1 MNHRFNIPE
10 WRGDHRQADVIVPD
24 ARTALVTGACG
35 FLGSRIAEQLA
46 GNEYRVVGIDR
57 GIGDAPAGIQCLAMS
72 LPGDAFS
79 EILATEQPSLIVHTA
94 GPASVAA
101 SVADPLADFEG
112 SVRVHAH
119 VLEAVRLTVP
129 DARFITLSS
138 AAVYGNPSVL
148 PIAEDAPLAP
158 ISPYGHHKAMCEA
171 LLREYSSIFG
181 MKTCA
186 LRIFSAYGAGL
197 KRQLLWDVCEKATAG
212 SVRLFGTGDETRDFI
227 HADDVARAVLTLAE
241 GAAFEGEAYNAAT
254 GNETSVREVVT
265 QLVGAFAPG
274 VAVEFSG
281 EQRAGD
287 PLRWRADIAR
297 IRGLGFEPS
306 RSLADGLAEY
316 VAWYGSVNST

>member
-1 MNHRFNIPE
+1 M
-10 WRGDHRQADVIVPD
+10 VD

-46 GNEYRVVGIDR
+46 GNGYRVVGIDR
-57 GIGDAPAGIQCLAMS
+57 GVGHAPQGIHCLAMS
-72 LPGDAFS
+72 LPDSALS
-79 EILATEQPSLIVHTA
+79 ELLETERPSLIVHTA

-101 SVADPLADFEG
+101 SVTDPLADFEG

-119 VLEAVRLTVP
+119 LLDAARQTVP
-129 DARFITLSS
+129 EARIVTLSS
-138 AAVYGNPSVL
+138 AAVYGNPSAL
-148 PIAEDAPLAP
+148 PVAEDAPLAP

-171 LLREYSSIFG
+171 LLREYSSVFG

-197 KRQLLWDVCEKATAG
+197 RRQLLWDVCEKATAG

-241 GAAFEGEAYNAAT
+241 GAAFEGEAYNAAA
-254 GNETSVREVVT
+254 GEETTVREVVA
-265 QLVGAFAPG
+265 QLVDALAPG
-274 VAVEFSG
+274 TEIEFSG

-316 VAWYGSVNST
+316 AAWYRRTRG